1 MYPKTSRWAWLW
13 VLLGTAGLAHS
24 QTPPQPRSH
33 PPQHVMSLSL
43 CTDALLLDLLPPERI
58 TSVTYLA
65 HGSSDPG
72 LAAKAAR
79 VGINFGTSEEVLAE
93 APDLVLTGTFS
104 TPAARTLLHQINAPM
119 LVVPSADDFGSIR
132 TTVRSV
138 AQAVGAPQRA
148 EQLLAQMD
156 ATLTRVTRD
165 RPARLIRV
173 AAWSGDGYVPG
184 RGTLFNAVLEVAGGA
199 NVAASTPDERSG
211 FVDIEQ
217 LLMMHPDVL
226 AYGSQQDATPA
237 LKTDAEQHPLLLRLY
252 AQRRITYPEL
262 FMDCGL
268 PESADAALALQAQLL
283 AVVRKAN
290 LGPTP

>member
-1 MYPKTSRWAWLW
+1 MYPKTSRAAWLL
-13 VLLGTAGLAHS
+13 VLVGTAGLAYS
-24 QTPPQPRSH
+24 QPSPQSLPH
-33 PPQHVMSLSL
+33 PPRHVMSLSL

-65 HGSSDPG
+65 HGSPDPG

-79 VGINFGTSEEVLAE
+79 VGINFGTTEEVLAQ
-93 APDLVLTGTFS
+93 APDLVLVGTYS
-104 TPAARTLLHQINAPM
+104 TPAARALLHQVNARM
-119 LVVPSADDFGSIR
+119 LVAPSADDFGSIR
-132 TTVRSV
+132 TTVRIV
-138 AQAVGAPQRA
+138 AQAVGAPQRG

-156 ATLTRVTRD
+156 ATLARVARG
-165 RPARLIRV
+165 RPARVIRV

-184 RGTLFNAVLEVAGGA
+184 RGTLFNAILEVAGGS

-237 LKTDAEQHPLLLRLY
+237 LKTDNEQHPLLLRLY

-262 FMDCGL
+262 YMDCGL

-283 AVVRKAN
+283 AVARKAN
-290 LGPTP
+290 LGPAP

>member
-1 MYPKTSRWAWLW
+1 MYPKTSRWAWFP
-13 VLLGTAGLAHS
+13 VLLGTACVAHS
-24 QTPPQPRSH
+24 QTPPRPLSR

-58 TSVTYLA
+58 ASVTYLA
-65 HGSSDPG
+65 HASPDPG

-79 VGINFGTSEEVLAE
+79 VGVNFGSAEEVLAE

-104 TPAARTLLHQINAPM
+104 TPAARALLQQIKAPM
-119 LVVPSADDFGSIR
+119 LAVPSADDFGSIR
-132 TTVRSV
+132 TTVRTV
-138 AQAVGAPQRA
+138 AQAVGAPQRG

-156 ATLTRVTRD
+156 ATLATVARG
-165 RPARLIRV
+165 RPGRPIRV

-184 RGTLFNAVLEVAGGA
+184 RGTLFNTVLEVAGGS
-199 NVAASTPDERSG
+199 NVAATTPDERSG

-237 LKTDAEQHPLLLRLY
+237 LKTDNEQHPLLLRLY
-252 AQRRITYPEL
+252 GQRRITYPEL

-283 AVVRKAN
+283 AVVRSAN